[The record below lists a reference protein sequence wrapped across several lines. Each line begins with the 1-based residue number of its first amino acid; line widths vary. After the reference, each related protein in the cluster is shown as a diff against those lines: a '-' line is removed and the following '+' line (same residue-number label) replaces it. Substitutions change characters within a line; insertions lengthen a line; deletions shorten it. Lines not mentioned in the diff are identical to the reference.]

1 MFSLIFL
8 LQILCTSFLLTH
20 LKNVVI
26 QRMKEEEVYSE
37 KYTLF
42 LEVQSR
48 TIRRKPWLSA
58 SLRYPRS
65 NSLCKN
71 LRERS

>member
-42 LEVQSR
+42 LKVRSR
-48 TIRRKPWLSA
+48 TIRRKP
-58 SLRYPRS
+58 
-65 NSLCKN
+65 
-71 LRERS
+71 

>member
-1 MFSLIFL
+1 MFSLIFF
-8 LQILCTSFLLTH
+8 TSNFVYFFLLTH

-42 LEVQSR
+42 LM
-48 TIRRKPWLSA
+48 
-58 SLRYPRS
+58 
-65 NSLCKN
+65 
-71 LRERS
+71 